1 MSRVRTRP
9 TRDDTREKLF
19 EAAARVFE
27 EQGIGGASI
36 EAIAAAAGFTRG
48 AFYSNFKSKDELIIA
63 MLEDHVEQSIR
74 RNLDLL
80 ARHKNLADFID
91 ALKTMDRSRQDPLG
105 RSPLLHME
113 MILFV
118 ARAEK
123 RRPELA
129 KRLRARRKL
138 ITDIVE
144 TTLKN
149 SGRNGSLNPTWTGAI
164 LLALEDGF
172 RLHRLIDPETTPAD
186 SFLRAIGD
194 LQRAIGIRRPDER
207 CDSGRFSA
215 ALAPACALCNWPGDR
230 AHLAR
235 ATPCQ
240 IAKRG
245 QRADGDADRKGDG
258 VIAGEVV
265 QQAGD
270 PGTRGAAGER
280 RQHDGAEDA
289 AVMLALKDLQH
300 HRAHDRGQ
308 AVAERA
314 LRQAS

>member
-9 TRDDTREKLF
+9 TRGNTCEKLF
-19 EAAARVFE
+19 EAAAQVFE

-80 ARHKNLADFID
+80 TRHRTLPDYLE
-91 ALKTMDRSRQDPLG
+91 ALRTMDRSRQDPLG

-138 ITDIVE
+138 IADIVV
-144 TTLKN
+144 TTLRN
-149 SGRNGSLNPTWTGAI
+149 SGRNGVHNPEWTAAI
-164 LLALEDGF
+164 VLALEDGF
-172 RLHRLIDPETTPAD
+172 RLHRLIDPDTTPAD
-186 SFLRAIGD
+186 SFLRAITD
-194 LQRAIGIRRPDER
+194 LQRAIGI
-207 CDSGRFSA
+207 S
-215 ALAPACALCNWPGDR
+215 PA
-230 AHLAR
+230 
-235 ATPCQ
+235 
-240 IAKRG
+240 
-245 QRADGDADRKGDG
+245 
-258 VIAGEVV
+258 
-265 QQAGD
+265 
-270 PGTRGAAGER
+270 
-280 RQHDGAEDA
+280 
-289 AVMLALKDLQH
+289 
-300 HRAHDRGQ
+300 
-308 AVAERA
+308 
-314 LRQAS
+314 

>member
-9 TRDDTREKLF
+9 TRDDTCEKLF

-27 EQGIGGASI
+27 EHGIGSASI

-63 MLEDHVEQSIR
+63 MIEDHVAQSIR

-80 ARHKNLADFID
+80 ARHNTLADFVD

-138 ITDIVE
+138 IADIVE
-144 TTLKN
+144 TAAKN
-149 SGRNGSLNPTWTGAI
+149 NGGPKNEPLNPTWTGAI

-194 LQRAIGIRRPDER
+194 LQRAMGI
-207 CDSGRFSA
+207 
-215 ALAPACALCNWPGDR
+215 
-230 AHLAR
+230 
-235 ATPCQ
+235 
-240 IAKRG
+240 
-245 QRADGDADRKGDG
+245 
-258 VIAGEVV
+258 
-265 QQAGD
+265 
-270 PGTRGAAGER
+270 
-280 RQHDGAEDA
+280 
-289 AVMLALKDLQH
+289 
-300 HRAHDRGQ
+300 
-308 AVAERA
+308 
-314 LRQAS
+314 ASH

>member
-9 TRDDTREKLF
+9 TRDDTCEKLF

-80 ARHKNLADFID
+80 ARHKNIADFID
-91 ALKTMDRSRQDPLG
+91 ALRTMDRSQQDPLG

-123 RRPELA
+123 RRPDLA

-138 ITDIVE
+138 ITDIIE
-144 TTLKN
+144 IALKN
-149 SGRNGSLNPTWTGAI
+149 GGQNGSVNPTWTGAI

-194 LQRAIGIRRPDER
+194 LQRAIGI
-207 CDSGRFSA
+207 SSA
-215 ALAPACALCNWPGDR
+215 
-230 AHLAR
+230 
-235 ATPCQ
+235 
-240 IAKRG
+240 
-245 QRADGDADRKGDG
+245 
-258 VIAGEVV
+258 
-265 QQAGD
+265 
-270 PGTRGAAGER
+270 
-280 RQHDGAEDA
+280 
-289 AVMLALKDLQH
+289 
-300 HRAHDRGQ
+300 
-308 AVAERA
+308 
-314 LRQAS
+314 

>member
-63 MLEDHVEQSIR
+63 MLEDHVEQSILR
-74 RNLDLL
+74 IRDLL
-80 ARHKNLADFID
+80 ERHKNLADFIE
-91 ALKTMDRSRQDPLG
+91 ALKTMGRSQQDPLG

-138 ITDIVE
+138 VADIIE
-144 TTLKN
+144 TTAKN
-149 SGRNGSLNPTWTGAI
+149 SGRTTILNPAWAGA
-164 LLALEDGF
+164 LVLALEDGF
-172 RLHRLIDPETTPAD
+172 RLHRLIDPETTPSD
-186 SFLRAIGD
+186 SFFRAIGD
-194 LQRAIGIRRPDER
+194 LQRAMGI
-207 CDSGRFSA
+207 SSA
-215 ALAPACALCNWPGDR
+215 
-230 AHLAR
+230 
-235 ATPCQ
+235 
-240 IAKRG
+240 
-245 QRADGDADRKGDG
+245 
-258 VIAGEVV
+258 
-265 QQAGD
+265 
-270 PGTRGAAGER
+270 
-280 RQHDGAEDA
+280 
-289 AVMLALKDLQH
+289 
-300 HRAHDRGQ
+300 
-308 AVAERA
+308 
-314 LRQAS
+314 

>member
-9 TRDDTREKLF
+9 TRDDTRDKLF

-36 EAIAAAAGFTRG
+36 EAIAAAAGFSRG
-48 AFYSNFKSKDELIIA
+48 AFYSNFNSKDELIIA

-74 RNLDLL
+74 RPLDLL
-80 ARHKNLADFID
+80 ARHKNPADFIE
-91 ALKTMDRSRQDPLG
+91 ALRTMDRSRQDPLA

-118 ARAEK
+118 ARAEQ

-149 SGRNGSLNPTWTGAI
+149 SGRTGVLNPAWTAAI
-164 LLALEDGF
+164 VLALEDGF

-186 SFLRAIGD
+186 SFLRAISD
-194 LQRAIGIRRPDER
+194 LQRAIGI
-207 CDSGRFSA
+207 SSA
-215 ALAPACALCNWPGDR
+215 
-230 AHLAR
+230 
-235 ATPCQ
+235 
-240 IAKRG
+240 
-245 QRADGDADRKGDG
+245 
-258 VIAGEVV
+258 
-265 QQAGD
+265 
-270 PGTRGAAGER
+270 
-280 RQHDGAEDA
+280 
-289 AVMLALKDLQH
+289 
-300 HRAHDRGQ
+300 
-308 AVAERA
+308 
-314 LRQAS
+314 

>member
-9 TRDDTREKLF
+9 TRDDTCEKLF

-36 EAIAAAAGFTRG
+36 EAIAAAAGFSRG

-63 MLEDHVEQSIR
+63 MIEDHVAQSIR

-80 ARHKNLADFID
+80 AKHKNLEDFIE

-113 MILFV
+113 MILYV

-138 ITDIVE
+138 ITDIVA
-144 TTLKN
+144 TASN
-149 SGRNGSLNPTWTGAI
+149 NNGRNGPLNPTWTGAI

-194 LQRAIGIRRPDER
+194 LQRAMGI
-207 CDSGRFSA
+207 S
-215 ALAPACALCNWPGDR
+215 
-230 AHLAR
+230 
-235 ATPCQ
+235 T
-240 IAKRG
+240 
-245 QRADGDADRKGDG
+245 
-258 VIAGEVV
+258 
-265 QQAGD
+265 
-270 PGTRGAAGER
+270 T
-280 RQHDGAEDA
+280 
-289 AVMLALKDLQH
+289 
-300 HRAHDRGQ
+300 
-308 AVAERA
+308 
-314 LRQAS
+314 

>member
-9 TRDDTREKLF
+9 TRDDTCEKLF

-48 AFYSNFKSKDELIIA
+48 AFYSNFTSKDELIIA

-91 ALKTMDRSRQDPLG
+91 ALKTMDRTRQDPLG

-113 MILFV
+113 MILYV
-118 ARAEK
+118 ARAEQ

-138 ITDIVE
+138 IADIVE

-149 SGRNGSLNPTWTGAI
+149 SGKNGALNPAWTGSI
-164 LLALEDGF
+164 VLALEDGF

-186 SFLRAIGD
+186 SFLRAITD
-194 LQRAIGIRRPDER
+194 LQRAIGMA
-207 CDSGRFSA
+207 SA
-215 ALAPACALCNWPGDR
+215 
-230 AHLAR
+230 
-235 ATPCQ
+235 
-240 IAKRG
+240 
-245 QRADGDADRKGDG
+245 
-258 VIAGEVV
+258 
-265 QQAGD
+265 
-270 PGTRGAAGER
+270 
-280 RQHDGAEDA
+280 
-289 AVMLALKDLQH
+289 
-300 HRAHDRGQ
+300 
-308 AVAERA
+308 
-314 LRQAS
+314 

>member
-36 EAIAAAAGFTRG
+36 EAIAAAASLTRG

-80 ARHKNLADFID
+80 ARHKSLSDFID

-123 RRPELA
+123 RRPDLA

-144 TTLKN
+144 TASKN
-149 SGRNGSLNPTWTGAI
+149 SGKNVSLNPTWTGAI

-194 LQRAIGIRRPDER
+194 LQRAMGI
-207 CDSGRFSA
+207 
-215 ALAPACALCNWPGDR
+215 
-230 AHLAR
+230 
-235 ATPCQ
+235 
-240 IAKRG
+240 
-245 QRADGDADRKGDG
+245 
-258 VIAGEVV
+258 
-265 QQAGD
+265 
-270 PGTRGAAGER
+270 
-280 RQHDGAEDA
+280 
-289 AVMLALKDLQH
+289 
-300 HRAHDRGQ
+300 
-308 AVAERA
+308 
-314 LRQAS
+314 AST